1 MGNPLRPRTDRDRI
15 LRVGFQNIRGADTNN
30 GLGLAL
36 ELDAMNKIGADTQ
49 GMTKANKPWN
59 SMNKTKYQIQ
69 LDLLYN
75 RLQAIYSSA
84 PADHDYNY
92 QPGGKRCI
100 MAGNSEGRFLMSGGD
115 RMGRFCWYTVQGK
128 WDEGIIFIT
137 AYRVC
142 DESIPG
148 PLTAYREQR
157 MTLRKEGVR
166 KPNQGKDI
174 LTALK
179 E

>member
-1 MGNPLRPRTDRDRI
+1 MEAYNESTRPGVAENDDESLIGGTRTPNKGNSAQRGQSGGQQDRIDKWLLAPPIPNIEAVGNPLRPRTDRDRI

-75 RLQAIYSSA
+75 RLQAI
-84 PADHDYNY
+84 
-92 QPGGKRCI
+92 
-100 MAGNSEGRFLMSGGD
+100 
-115 RMGRFCWYTVQGK
+115 
-128 WDEGIIFIT
+128 
-137 AYRVC
+137 
-142 DESIPG
+142 
-148 PLTAYREQR
+148 
-157 MTLRKEGVR
+157 
-166 KPNQGKDI
+166 
-174 LTALK
+174 
-179 E
+179 